1 MRFWQAG
8 FKSLS
13 SLYRSLQNLF
23 CYNDCWDSCYSTQDG
38 VVTRRRAIL
47 RFVNGRPWHLG
58 AMSFSLATR
67 PDGMSLFLLLY
78 IYFVGDY
85 PVQCTLT
92 LSQIT
97 SVNHTGSSMHVT
109 FVTFVCGS
117 VTLALC
123 SNNHHSRPNSWRAC
137 ILLCFSSFEFI
148 PSWSNVLQIQLIDT
162 HQLCSEPYMVT
173 LGFYKTFQLHPCQ
186 GFVFVT
192 TKENAPFVFNL
203 KADTRTTS

>member
-1 MRFWQAG
+1 MLRQ
-8 FKSLS
+8 L
-13 SLYRSLQNLF
+13 LF
-23 CYNDCWDSCYSTQDG
+23 CAGWCCHQKTGNSEVCQWSALAFG
-38 VVTRRRAIL
+38 V
-47 RFVNGRPWHLG
+47 
-58 AMSFSLATR
+58 MSFSLATR
-67 PDGMSLFLLLY
+67 PDRMSLFLLLY

-137 ILLCFSSFEFI
+137 ILLRFPSFTPFC
-148 PSWSNVLQIQLIDT
+148 SNVLQFRLI
-162 HQLCSEPYMVT
+162 HINFARNNMIT
-173 LGFYKTFQLHPCQ
+173 LRF
-186 GFVFVT
+186 
-192 TKENAPFVFNL
+192 
-203 KADTRTTS
+203 